1 MRPGPRARKPGAANS
16 LFDLCPCA
24 RRGGVSRS
32 DLWGVVLFLRGWRVE
47 SLSYLIMLWVS
58 ACSSRLP
65 RAELR
70 GFVVPQPLLY
80 RGTAPPRARAPPP
93 WRVGPHV
100 GPRAPYDFLRPYR
113 ARCKKYTLCAPY
125 TNDLYSCSICKRN
138 TQFSET
144 RPGGFQRSASLGT
157 RCSTAIQAVHELTR
171 SCLGSGE
178 HLCMPIHPWLSGCKR
193 CLIRAWLRRPPSRR
207 RPLAPSSGAG

>member
-1 MRPGPRARKPGAANS
+1 M
-16 LFDLCPCA
+16 
-24 RRGGVSRS
+24 
-32 DLWGVVLFLRGWRVE
+32 E

-80 RGTAPPRARAPPP
+80 RGTAPPVRRGAAWGRA
-93 WRVGPHV
+93 WGRVA
-100 GPRAPYDFLRPYR
+100 RAPYDFLRPYR

-125 TNDLYSCSICKRN
+125 TNDLYSCSICKRDK
-138 TQFSET
+138 QFSET

-178 HLCMPIHPWLSGCKR
+178 HLCMPIHPWLSGCKQ
-193 CLIRAWLRRPPSRR
+193 LPN
-207 RPLAPSSGAG
+207 

>member
-47 SLSYLIMLWVS
+47 SLSYLIILWVS

-65 RAELR
+65 RAEL
-70 GFVVPQPLLY
+70 GAGSWCHSHYFTI
-80 RGTAPPRARAPPP
+80 TAVPPP
-93 WRVGPHV
+93 PTPVRRGAAWGRVA
-100 GPRAPYDFLRPYR
+100 RAPYDVKSILYVHL
-113 ARCKKYTLCAPY
+113 TQS
-125 TNDLYSCSICKRN
+125 TNDLYSCSICKRDK
-138 TQFSET
+138 QFSET

-157 RCSTAIQAVHELTR
+157 RCSTARQAVHVLTR

-207 RPLAPSSGAG
+207 RPLAPSSAAG